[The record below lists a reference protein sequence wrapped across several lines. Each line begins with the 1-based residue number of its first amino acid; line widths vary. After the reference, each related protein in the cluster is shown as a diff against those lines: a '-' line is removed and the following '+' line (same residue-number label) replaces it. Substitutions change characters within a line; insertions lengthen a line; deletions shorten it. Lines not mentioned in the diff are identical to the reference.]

1 MVETPDLV
9 RNIKKNS
16 SQQNQQ
22 SGNTQ
27 SANNKNNGGINRDL
41 NLRLDLSYRK
51 QAAITRDIASLTSA
65 ASSGNTAFKASF
77 LGDYTLSRF
86 ITASVYYDIQINTPL
101 LSSSSF
107 PTTTHDFGISLKL
120 SLTR

>member
-1 MVETPDLV
+1 MVKST
-9 RNIKKNS
+9 KKKGDQQDKQNS
-16 SQQNQQ
+16 NSQ
-22 SGNTQ
+22 ST
-27 SANNKNNGGINRDL
+27 NNRNNGGINRDL

-51 QAAITRDIASLTSA
+51 QASITRDIASITSA

-77 LGDYTLSRF
+77 IGDYTLSRL
-86 ITASVYYDIQINTPL
+86 ITASIYYDIQVNAPL

-107 PTTTHDFGISLKL
+107 PTTTHDFGVSLKL